1 MKEYLRLWS
10 VPKDLKYTEEHEWV
24 RFEQDR
30 AVIGITDYAQEALG
44 EIVFVELPVEGD
56 EMFQGDSFGG
66 AESTKAVS
74 ELFAPIS
81 GEIAEVNDLLVD
93 SPELVNADPYGD
105 GWIVK
110 IHVEELDEG
119 EVEKLLDPSDYE
131 ELIEDEEDA

>member
-1 MKEYLRLWS
+1 MN

-44 EIVFVELPVEGD
+44 EIVYVELPVEGD
-56 EMFQGDSFGG
+56 ELFQGDSFGG

-74 ELFAPIS
+74 ELFAPVS
-81 GEIAEVNDLLVD
+81 GEIVEVNDLLVD

-105 GWIVK
+105 GWIIK
-110 IHVEELDEG
+110 IHIGELDEN
-119 EVEKLLDPSDYE
+119 EIEKLLDSSDYE
-131 ELIEDEEDA
+131 ELIEEEKGD

>member
-1 MKEYLRLWS
+1 MS

-44 EIVFVELPVEGD
+44 EIVYVELPVEGD
-56 EMFQGDSFGG
+56 ELFQGDSFGG

-81 GEIAEVNDLLVD
+81 GEIVGVNDLLVD

-105 GWIVK
+105 GWIIK
-110 IHVEELDEG
+110 IHIEELDES
-119 EVEKLLDPSDYE
+119 EIEKLLDSSNYE
-131 ELIEDEEDA
+131 ELIKEKEND

>member
-1 MKEYLRLWS
+1 MS

-24 RFEQDR
+24 RFEEDR

-44 EIVFVELPVEGD
+44 EIVFVELPVER
-56 EMFQGDSFGG
+56 EELVQGDSFGA

-74 ELFAPIS
+74 ELFAPVS

-93 SPELVNADPYGD
+93 SPELVNAAPYGD

-110 IHVEELDEG
+110 IHTDELDES
-119 EVEKLLDPSDYE
+119 EVESLLDPSGYE
-131 ELIEDEEDA
+131 ELIKDEEDA

>member
-1 MKEYLRLWS
+1 MS

-24 RFEQDR
+24 RFEEDR

-44 EIVFVELPVEGD
+44 EIVFVELPTEGD
-56 EMFQGDSFGG
+56 ELVQGDSFGA

-74 ELFAPIS
+74 ELFAPVS
-81 GEIAEVNDLLVD
+81 GEIAKVNDLLMD

-110 IHVEELDEG
+110 IHIDELDES
-119 EVEKLLDPSDYE
+119 EVESLLDSSGYE
-131 ELIEDEEDA
+131 ELIEDEEDD

>member
-1 MKEYLRLWS
+1 MS

-24 RFEQDR
+24 RFEEDR
-30 AVIGITDYAQEALG
+30 AVIGVTDYAQEALG
-44 EIVFVELPVEGD
+44 EIVFVELPVEGA
-56 EMFQGDSFGG
+56 ELVQGDSFGA

-74 ELFAPIS
+74 ELFAPVS

-110 IHVEELDEG
+110 IHTDELDQS
-119 EVEKLLDPSDYE
+119 EVDALLDPSGYE
-131 ELIEDEEDA
+131 ELIEDEEDS

>member
-1 MKEYLRLWS
+1 MS

-24 RFEQDR
+24 RFEGDR
-30 AVIGITDYAQEALG
+30 AVIGITDYAQESLG
-44 EIVFVELPVEGD
+44 EIVFVELPDEGD
-56 EMFQGDSFGG
+56 ELVQGDSFGA

-81 GEIAEVNDLLVD
+81 GEVAEANDLLID

-105 GWIVK
+105 GWIIK
-110 IHVEELDEG
+110 IHTDELSES
-119 EVEKLLDPSDYE
+119 ETEKLLDPSDYE

>member
-1 MKEYLRLWS
+1 MN

-44 EIVFVELPVEGD
+44 EIVYVELPVEGD
-56 EMFQGDSFGG
+56 KLFQGDSFGG

-81 GEIAEVNDLLVD
+81 GEIVEVNDLLVD

-105 GWIVK
+105 GWIIK
-110 IHVEELDEG
+110 IHIGELDEN
-119 EVEKLLDPSDYE
+119 EIEKLLDSSDYE
-131 ELIEDEEDA
+131 ELIEEEKGD

>member
-1 MKEYLRLWS
+1 MS

-24 RFEQDR
+24 RFEEDR

-44 EIVFVELPVEGD
+44 EIVYVELPVEGG
-56 EMFQGDSFGG
+56 ELFQGDSFGG

-105 GWIVK
+105 GWIIK
-110 IHVEELDEG
+110 IHIEELDEN
-119 EVEKLLDPSDYE
+119 EVEKLLDPLDYE

>member
-1 MKEYLRLWS
+1 MS

-24 RFEQDR
+24 RFEEDR

-44 EIVFVELPVEGD
+44 EIVYVELPVEGE

-105 GWIVK
+105 GWIIKVH
-110 IHVEELDEG
+110 IEELDEN

>member
-1 MKEYLRLWS
+1 MS

>member
-1 MKEYLRLWS
+1 MS

-44 EIVFVELPVEGD
+44 EIVYVELPVEG
-56 EMFQGDSFGG
+56 EELFQGDSFGG

-74 ELFAPIS
+74 ELFAPVS
-81 GEIAEVNDLLVD
+81 GEIVEVNDLLVD

-105 GWIVK
+105 GWIIK
-110 IHVEELDEG
+110 IHIGELDEN
-119 EVEKLLDPSDYE
+119 EIEKLLDSSDYE
-131 ELIEDEEDA
+131 ELIEEEKDD

>member
-1 MKEYLRLWS
+1 MS

-24 RFEQDR
+24 RFEEDR

-44 EIVFVELPVEGD
+44 EIVFVELPDEGD
-56 EMFQGDSFGG
+56 ELVRGDSFG
-66 AESTKAVS
+66 ATESTKAVS
-74 ELFAPIS
+74 ELFAPVS

-110 IHVEELDEG
+110 IHTDELDES
-119 EVEKLLDPSDYE
+119 EVGSLLDPSGYE
-131 ELIEDEEDA
+131 ELIEDGEDA